1 MITPFMRNTL
11 KGSSIR
17 PTSQKPS
24 FLVHIYLI
32 FFSKL
37 ADRYTNNFFSC
48 MSSYNLILNMIC
60 FLYHLVSFVFF
71 SSFLLSFELGYLNYF
86 FLVVLNNYL
95 YISINVSSS
104 FISSFS
110 FIFSAAKY
118 WVYISEV
125 AIQAC
130 SVNFK
135 NK

>member
-1 MITPFMRNTL
+1 MRNAL
-11 KGSSIR
+11 KGSGIR
-17 PTSQKPS
+17 PNSQKPC
-24 FLVHIYLI
+24 FLVHIHLI

-71 SSFLLSFELGYLNYF
+71 LLFLLLFELGYLNYF

-95 YISINVSSS
+95 YIYLLMYKLFIRSL
-104 FISSFS
+104 ISSFS
-110 FIFSAAKY
+110 FIVSAAKY

-125 AIQAC
+125 AIQGC